1 MISILVQIGFIV
13 GIIFNF
19 SYYNKEIKRLTCIV
33 EDQWKEN
40 DKLREAIREVYERF
54 NLI

>member
-1 MISILVQIGFIV
+1 MISILVQIGFII
-13 GIIFNF
+13 GIVFTF
-19 SYYNKEIKRLTCIV
+19 KHYDKEIKRLNCII

-40 DKLREAIREVYERF
+40 DKLREAIREAYERF